1 MYATNYMLLLRVS
14 SPQPAQPL
22 PASVHHPLTL
32 TLSGRGG
39 AATNNASP
47 TLCPSFLLYLSTI
60 RRRRRSKF
68 VIQRFNKSRS
78 VSLSSSPVD
87 CCRTTGDA
95 LSVLLRSSQGP
106 PPSLLPL
113 SGPLFCV
120 GPSELQLPS
129 SALPS
134 GRPLLSL
141 SFQPLPASTKRSSRA
156 GALGCRP
163 LPLELG
169 H

>member
-106 PPSLLPL
+106 PSPLRSPLLCWAERAAASFLRSSFRPSSSFSLL
-113 SGPLFCV
+113 
-120 GPSELQLPS
+120 
-129 SALPS
+129 SAFAREHQKEQ
-134 GRPLLSL
+134 GN
-141 SFQPLPASTKRSSRA
+141 
-156 GALGCRP
+156 
-163 LPLELG
+163 
-169 H
+169 

>member
-39 AATNNASP
+39 AATSNASP
-47 TLCPSFLLYLSTI
+47 TLCPSFCIFPPSDVVGGASLL
-60 RRRRRSKF
+60 
-68 VIQRFNKSRS
+68 SRDLINPAL
-78 VSLSSSPVD
+78 SLSLPLLLTVA
-87 CCRTTGDA
+87 GQPEM
-95 LSVLLRSSQGP
+95 LSLFCSALLRV
-106 PPSLLPL
+106 LLPL

-141 SFQPLPASTKRSSRA
+141 SFQPLPASTKKSRVTSFQLTSNK
-156 GALGCRP
+156 GNFVP
-163 LPLELG
+163 
-169 H
+169 